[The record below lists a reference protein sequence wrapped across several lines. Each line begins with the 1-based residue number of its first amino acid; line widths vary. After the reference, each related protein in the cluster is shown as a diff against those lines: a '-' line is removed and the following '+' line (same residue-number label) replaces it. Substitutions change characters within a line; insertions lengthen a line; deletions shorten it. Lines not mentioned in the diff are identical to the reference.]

1 MANLVGWL
9 DQAFFPEYAKNWDD
23 QMFRD
28 KIMPYLAQCATV
40 LDLGAG
46 AGIVQQMNFKGL
58 VARVCG
64 VDPDPRVERNPYLDE
79 GKKGVG
85 EQIPYTDNS
94 FDVVF
99 ADNVLEHLS
108 EPKRVFDE
116 ILRVLKPGG
125 VFLAKTSNK
134 FHYVLLIARCTP
146 LAFHKWV
153 NRLRGRHA
161 EDTFPTRY
169 LVNCEKDFR
178 RVCQQSGF
186 VPELVE
192 LHEGRPEYLRMT
204 PFTYVFGIIYQRLVQ
219 STVALRHFR
228 VCMIG
233 VARKPA

>member
-9 DQAFFPEYAKNWDD
+9 DQTFFPEYAKNWDD

-28 KIMPYLAQCATV
+28 KIMQYLAKSATV

-79 GKKGVG
+79 GKQGGG
-85 EQIPYTDNS
+85 EQIPYADNS

-108 EPKRVFDE
+108 DTKRVFDE

-125 VFLAKTSNK
+125 G
-134 FHYVLLIARCTP
+134 I
-146 LAFHKWV
+146 
-153 NRLRGRHA
+153 
-161 EDTFPTRY
+161 
-169 LVNCEKDFR
+169 
-178 RVCQQSGF
+178 SGQN
-186 VPELVE
+186 P
-192 LHEGRPEYLRMT
+192 
-204 PFTYVFGIIYQRLVQ
+204 
-219 STVALRHFR
+219 
-228 VCMIG
+228 
-233 VARKPA
+233 